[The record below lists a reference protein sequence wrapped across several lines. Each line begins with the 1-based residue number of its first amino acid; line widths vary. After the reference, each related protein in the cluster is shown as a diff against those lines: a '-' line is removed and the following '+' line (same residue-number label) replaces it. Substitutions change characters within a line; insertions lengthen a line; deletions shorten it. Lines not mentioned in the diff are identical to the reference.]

1 MKKMLCAIAALLCVA
16 FVASADTVI
25 LKNGDH
31 LTGTIVKS
39 DGKVLTLKT
48 DFAGDL
54 NIDWTK
60 VQELA
65 TDKPLYIVTPDKQVV
80 SGTVTTQGPDLVVAT
95 ANAGAVHVP
104 LSNVSV
110 LRSESEQSA
119 FMHSQHP
126 GLLENWNVGANVG
139 FALARGN
146 SDTTNLSIGFTSVRT
161 TLRDKLSAYAS
172 SIYAQS
178 SVAGVS
184 SVTADD
190 VRGGARYDRNIASRA
205 FVFGSGD
212 FEYNSP
218 QDLDLRSIYT
228 LGLGFKAIK
237 SDTTS
242 LDLLAGANYTREAY
256 STGMDRNIAGLTLGE
271 DFMHKF
277 GKSTMLTEQMLV
289 YPELSDSLEGQYRLA
304 FDMAVTT
311 KISKWLGW
319 QTTASDR
326 YLSNPIPGTKSND
339 LILTTGLTVA
349 FTH

>member
-1 MKKMLCAIAALLCVA
+1 MKRIFFAIAALLSVA

-80 SGTVTTQGPDLVVAT
+80 SGTVTTQGADLVVAT
-95 ANAGAVHVP
+95 ANAGAVHVA
-104 LSNVSV
+104 LSNVTIV
-110 LRSESEQSA
+110 RSESEQA
-119 FMHSQHP
+119 AYEHSIHP
-126 GLLENWNVGANVG
+126 GLLDDWNVGANVG

-178 SVAGVS
+178 SVPAL

-190 VRGGARYDRNIASRA
+190 VRGGARYDRNISSRA
-205 FVFGSGD
+205 CV
-212 FEYNSP
+212 
-218 QDLDLRSIYT
+218 
-228 LGLGFKAIK
+228 
-237 SDTTS
+237 
-242 LDLLAGANYTREAY
+242 
-256 STGMDRNIAGLTLGE
+256 
-271 DFMHKF
+271 
-277 GKSTMLTEQMLV
+277 
-289 YPELSDSLEGQYRLA
+289 
-304 FDMAVTT
+304 
-311 KISKWLGW
+311 W
-319 QTTASDR
+319 QR
-326 YLSNPIPGTKSND
+326 R
-339 LILTTGLTVA
+339 
-349 FTH
+349 F

>member
-1 MKKMLCAIAALLCVA
+1 MKKIFCAIAILLA
-16 FVASADTVI
+16 AAGVASADTVV

-31 LTGTIVKS
+31 LTGTVVKS
-39 DGKVLTLKT
+39 DGKALTLKT
-48 DFAGDL
+48 DFAGEI

-65 TDKPLYIVTPDKQVV
+65 TDKPIYVVTPDKKVV

-95 ANAGAVHVP
+95 ANTGAVHIP
-104 LSNVSV
+104 IANVGV
-110 LRSESEQSA
+110 VRSESEEAA
-119 FMHSQHP
+119 FMHAQHP

-161 TLRDKLSAYAS
+161 GLRDKLSAYAS

-190 VRGGARYDRNIASRA
+190 VRGGARYDRDITSRL
-205 FVFGSGD
+205 FGFGSGD

-228 LGLGFKAIK
+228 GGFGYKAIK
-237 SDTTS
+237 SETTS
-242 LDLLAGANYTREAY
+242 LDFLAGANYTREAY

-277 GKSTMLTEQMLV
+277 GKSTTVTEQYLV
-289 YPELSDSLEGQYRLA
+289 YPELSGGTVGQYRFA

-326 YLSNPIPGTKSND
+326 YLSNPIPGTKTND

-349 FTH
+349 FSH

>member
-1 MKKMLCAIAALLCVA
+1 
-16 FVASADTVI
+16 
-25 LKNGDH
+25 
-31 LTGTIVKS
+31 
-39 DGKVLTLKT
+39 
-48 DFAGDL
+48 
-54 NIDWTK
+54 
-60 VQELA
+60 
-65 TDKPLYIVTPDKQVV
+65 
-80 SGTVTTQGPDLVVAT
+80 
-95 ANAGAVHVP
+95 
-104 LSNVSV
+104 
-110 LRSESEQSA
+110 
-119 FMHSQHP
+119 
-126 GLLENWNVGANVG
+126 
-139 FALARGN
+139 
-146 SDTTNLSIGFTSVRT
+146 
-161 TLRDKLSAYAS
+161 
-172 SIYAQS
+172 
-178 SVAGVS
+178 
-184 SVTADD
+184 
-190 VRGGARYDRNIASRA
+190 VRGGARYDRNISSRA

-228 LGLGFKAIK
+228 LGFGFKAIK
-237 SDTTS
+237 SDSTS

-277 GKSTMLTEQMLV
+277 GKSTVLTEQMLV
-289 YPELSDSLEGQYRLA
+289 YPELSDSLDGQYRLA

>member
-1 MKKMLCAIAALLCVA
+1 
-16 FVASADTVI
+16 
-25 LKNGDH
+25 
-31 LTGTIVKS
+31 
-39 DGKVLTLKT
+39 
-48 DFAGDL
+48 
-54 NIDWTK
+54 
-60 VQELA
+60 
-65 TDKPLYIVTPDKQVV
+65 
-80 SGTVTTQGPDLVVAT
+80 
-95 ANAGAVHVP
+95 VHVP
-104 LSNVSV
+104 LASV
-110 LRSESEQSA
+110 TILRSESEQA
-119 FMHSQHP
+119 AVVHAEHP
-126 GLLENWNVGANVG
+126 GLLEDWNVGANVG

-161 TLRDKLSAYAS
+161 TLRDKISAYAN

-190 VRGGARYDRNIASRA
+190 VRGGARYDRNISSRA

-228 LGLGFKAIK
+228 VGFGFKAIK
-237 SDTTS
+237 SDATT
-242 LDLLAGANYTREAY
+242 LDFLGGVNYTREAY

-277 GKSTMLTEQMLV
+277 GKSTTLTEQYLI
-289 YPELSDSLEGQYRLA
+289 YPELSGGDFGQYRFA
-304 FDMAVTT
+304 FDMAITT

-326 YLSNPIPGTKSND
+326 YLSNPIPGTKTND

>member
-1 MKKMLCAIAALLCVA
+1 MKKMFCAIVVLLAAA
-16 FVASADTVI
+16 FVANADTVV
-25 LKNGDH
+25 LVNGDH
-31 LTGTIVKS
+31 LTGTVVKS
-39 DGKVLTLKT
+39 DGKDLTLKT
-48 DFAGDL
+48 DFVGDI
-54 NIDWTK
+54 NIPWAK
-60 VQELA
+60 VKELT
-65 TDKPLYIVTPDKQVV
+65 TDKPVYIVMPDKKVV
-80 SGTVTTQGPDLVVAT
+80 SGTITTQGPDLVVAT

-104 LSNVSV
+104 LASV
-110 LRSESEQSA
+110 TILRSESEQA
-119 FMHSQHP
+119 AVVHAEHP
-126 GLLENWNVGANVG
+126 GLLEDWNVGANVG

-161 TLRDKLSAYAS
+161 TLRDKISAYAN

-190 VRGGARYDRNIASRA
+190 VRGGARYDRNISSRA

-228 LGLGFKAIK
+228 VGFGFKAIK
-237 SDTTS
+237 SDATT
-242 LDLLAGANYTREAY
+242 LDFLGGVNYTREAY

-277 GKSTMLTEQMLV
+277 GKSTTLTEQYLI
-289 YPELSDSLEGQYRLA
+289 YPELSGGDFGQYRFA
-304 FDMAVTT
+304 FDMAITT

-326 YLSNPIPGTKSND
+326 YLS
-339 LILTTGLTVA
+339 
-349 FTH
+349 

>member
-1 MKKMLCAIAALLCVA
+1 MRKMFCAIAMLLAIAV
-16 FVASADTVI
+16 VASADTVV

-31 LTGTIVKS
+31 LTGTVVKS
-39 DGKVLTLKT
+39 DGKALTLKS
-48 DFAGDL
+48 DFAGEI

-60 VQELA
+60 VQELT
-65 TDKPLYIVTPDKQVV
+65 TDKPIYIVTPDKKAV

-95 ANAGAVHVP
+95 ANTGAVHIP
-104 LSNVSV
+104 LASVTV
-110 LRSESEQSA
+110 LRSESEQA
-119 FMHSQHP
+119 AVVHAEHP
-126 GLLENWNVGANVG
+126 GLLEDWSVGANVG

-161 TLRDKLSAYAS
+161 TLRDKISAYAS

-190 VRGGARYDRNIASRA
+190 VRGGARYDRDLTSNLFA
-205 FVFGSGD
+205 FGSGD

-228 LGLGFKAIK
+228 VGFGFKAIK
-237 SDTTS
+237 SDATT
-242 LDLLAGANYTREAY
+242 LDFLGGVNYTREAY

-277 GKSTMLTEQMLV
+277 GKSTTLTEQYLI
-289 YPELSDSLEGQYRLA
+289 YPELSGGDYGQYRFA
-304 FDMAVTT
+304 FDMAITT
-311 KISKWLGW
+311 KINKWLGW

-326 YLSNPIPGTKSND
+326 YLSNPIPGTKTND

-349 FTH
+349 FKH